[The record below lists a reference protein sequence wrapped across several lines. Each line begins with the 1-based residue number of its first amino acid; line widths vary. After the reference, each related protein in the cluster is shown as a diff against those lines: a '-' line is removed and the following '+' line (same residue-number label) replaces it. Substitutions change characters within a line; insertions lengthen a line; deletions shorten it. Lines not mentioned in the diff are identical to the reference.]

1 MSPQCRLLGLA
12 VPQLGPNV
20 DDKTLLPELLITYVT
35 HGISASL
42 SLLLL
47 DSTDH
52 NLPSHW
58 QMS

>member
-12 VPQLGPNV
+12 VPQLVPNV
-20 DDKTLLPELLITYVT
+20 DDKTLLPELLITHVT
-35 HGISASL
+35 HDISASL

-47 DSTDH
+47 DSTGH
-52 NLPSHW
+52 NLPSQW